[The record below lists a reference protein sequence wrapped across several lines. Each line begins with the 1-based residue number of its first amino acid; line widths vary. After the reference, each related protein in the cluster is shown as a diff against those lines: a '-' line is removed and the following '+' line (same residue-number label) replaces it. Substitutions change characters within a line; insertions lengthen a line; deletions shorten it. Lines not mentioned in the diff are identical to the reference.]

1 MAISPCLGEENQ
13 NGKTAD
19 PETGK
24 RSALYSSRSLE
35 QNVLPTLPHSTDW
48 FHDKWHYRVLIGKS
62 VIPVRFRCPFD
73 WWIPNINGSIAI

>member
-35 QNVLPTLPHSTDW
+35 QNVLPTLPHST
-48 FHDKWHYRVLIGKS
+48 VLYFTA
-62 VIPVRFRCPFD
+62 V
-73 WWIPNINGSIAI
+73 

>member
-24 RSALYSSRSLE
+24 WSALYSSRKLE
-35 QNVLPTLPHSTDW
+35 QNTLPTLPYSILLLFNSIYSWRNSPTRNTP
-48 FHDKWHYRVLIGKS
+48 HYVLIKQQAGYSESLDVAK
-62 VIPVRFRCPFD
+62 
-73 WWIPNINGSIAI
+73 